1 MYELEIKGHIDR
13 NWGHVPICF
22 KIGNVS
28 LKFLYVPDF
37 NAYSIKSRQ
46 KNHVYE

>member
-1 MYELEIKGHIDR
+1 MCFLNQSNKMKTFQKDNSKKLWGHVTL

-28 LKFLYVPDF
+28 PISAKG
-37 NAYSIKSRQ
+37 
-46 KNHVYE
+46 

>member
-1 MYELEIKGHIDR
+1 MCKIKEHITR

-28 LKFLYVPDF
+28 PSFLHAPDF
-37 NAYSIKSRQ
+37 NAYSIKSLS
-46 KNHVYE
+46 KNHIYE